1 MVVENETGIFI
12 PIDNVSLAVDK
23 IEKIVAPSVLKS
35 LGSAGKKRVDTYFSA
50 SAFEKNMI
58 AVFEND

>member
-1 MVVENETGIFI
+1 L
-12 PIDNVSLAVDK
+12 DNVSLAVDK

-50 SAFEKNMI
+50 AAFEKNMI